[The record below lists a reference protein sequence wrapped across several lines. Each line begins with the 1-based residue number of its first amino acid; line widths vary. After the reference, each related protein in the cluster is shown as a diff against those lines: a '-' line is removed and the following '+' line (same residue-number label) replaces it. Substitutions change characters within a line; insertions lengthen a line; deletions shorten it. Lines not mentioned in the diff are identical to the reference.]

1 MLIKAATNWNLKIK
15 HLFYETYLCIM
26 LHILKNLLTWDLLTL
41 LLWSSA
47 AICAPATIFSI
58 RKNVLFGRYETFLA
72 WNISSRVVLTLSA
85 ICSRS
90 AMKVFS
96 EIIFTSFSWPAEP
109 ISGHCFLCDCSV
121 LSRGWLHFLFYVF
134 WGKVCFLPLW
144 CFNDRNL
151 SFSSFPILLH
161 VKIPRYKW
169 LIIASA
175 QFTNAFNS
183 KWTWVFISFV
193 SSNQ

>member
-1 MLIKAATNWNLKIK
+1 M
-15 HLFYETYLCIM
+15 
-26 LHILKNLLTWDLLTL
+26 
-41 LLWSSA
+41 
-47 AICAPATIFSI
+47 
-58 RKNVLFGRYETFLA
+58 A
-72 WNISSRVVLTLSA
+72 WNISSRVVLTVSV

-96 EIIFTSFSWPAEP
+96 EMIFTSFSWPAEP
-109 ISGHCFLCDCSV
+109 ISGHCLLCDCSV
-121 LSRGWLHFLFYVF
+121 LSGGWLHFLLYVF
-134 WGKVCFLPLW
+134 WGKVCLLPLW
-144 CFNDRNL
+144 CFNYRNL

-193 SSNQ
+193 SSNHSKSSVSCVHLAGKVIVPNYKFKYVSILLSVTNFFA